1 LTPEVFLS
9 ALAAAGLQGDQV
21 ASFLSFSFD
30 FSSRK
35 LPSLTTRIG
44 SDRFAALHKI
54 LHAKSRSVTY
64 PLNKMKPKT
73 RVVENLSARVYNQ
86 IKNLILCNQIMPGQK
101 LHHQQLSERL
111 GVSRTP
117 VREALTRLV
126 QEGYVS
132 FLPNRGFT
140 CKEIRMQEAE
150 ELYEV
155 REALEAFAVEKA
167 IAKLTEKS
175 LAQLREKMNVYGCD
189 VQNRFSRERLVY
201 DQDVHLQI
209 AELTDNMTL
218 KNTLSHVFE
227 RIVLKRRTDGLY
239 DPARGVAAHQ
249 EHLRLLDAME
259 RRDAAAAIAIMRKHI
274 QAGKQNVIA
283 DLERRQELRG
293 LRAVATEN

>member
-1 LTPEVFLS
+1 
-9 ALAAAGLQGDQV
+9 
-21 ASFLSFSFD
+21 
-30 FSSRK
+30 
-35 LPSLTTRIG
+35 
-44 SDRFAALHKI
+44 
-54 LHAKSRSVTY
+54 
-64 PLNKMKPKT
+64 
-73 RVVENLSARVYNQ
+73 
-86 IKNLILCNQIMPGQK
+86 MPGQK

-150 ELYEV
+150 ELYEL

-167 IAKLTEKS
+167 IATLTENA
-175 LAQLREKMNVYGCD
+175 LTQLREKINAYGRD
-189 VQNRFSRERLVY
+189 VQHRFTRERLVY

-209 AELTDNMTL
+209 AKLTGNETL
-218 KNTLSHVFE
+218 RNTLSHVFE

-239 DPARGVAAHQ
+239 DPARGIDAHH

-259 RRDAAAAIAIMRKHI
+259 QRDAAAAVAILRNHI
-274 QAGKQNVIA
+274 QAGKKNVMA
-283 DLERRQELRG
+283 DLEHRQEIRG
-293 LRAVATEN
+293 LRALATGQ